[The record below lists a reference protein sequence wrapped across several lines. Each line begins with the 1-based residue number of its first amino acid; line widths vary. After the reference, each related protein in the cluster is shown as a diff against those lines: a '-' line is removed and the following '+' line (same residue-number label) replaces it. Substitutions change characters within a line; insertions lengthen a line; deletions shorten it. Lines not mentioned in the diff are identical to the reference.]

1 MLVSYV
7 LIKMALMPK
16 RVKFRKAQRGR
27 RKGIST
33 RASSIS
39 FGEFGLQALENAWL
53 TNTQIEAGRVA
64 LMRTLKGSGKVW
76 IRVFPDKSVSKKPA
90 ETRMGKG
97 KGEPAFWVGV
107 IRRGKVLFEVGGVP
121 EGLAREAMRL
131 AANKLPFKTRFVAR
145 KERTVGI

>member
-1 MLVSYV
+1 
-7 LIKMALMPK
+7 MALMPK
-16 RVKFRKAQRGR
+16 RVKFRKAQRSR

-33 RASSIS
+33 RGFSIG

-53 TNTQIEAGRVA
+53 TNIQIEAGRVA

-97 KGEPAFWVGV
+97 KGEPAFWVAV
-107 IRRGKVLFEVGGVP
+107 IRRGKVLFEVGGVA
-121 EGLAREAMRL
+121 ESLAREAMRL
-131 AANKLPFKTRFVAR
+131 AANKLPFKTRFVTR
-145 KERTVGI
+145 KEHSVV